1 MGDLRT
7 IRTYKLLKDSLLEL
21 LSKDSF
27 DNIKVNDICNLAMVH
42 RTTFYSH
49 FADKYELLDYAIKD
63 IENDLISD
71 FSKNKFDTAKDFYT
85 ALENTNVYFLMNEEK
100 NGIKGY
106 IGSSSIA
113 ELTYAVI
120 LNLIHN
126 KNIEI
131 YILNMPSE
139 EVSSYDEVKFW
150 LNMGWI
156 KIYDSEK
163 CTSGGK
169 NE

>member
-1 MGDLRT
+1 MKKIVISGSS
-7 IRTYKLLKDSLLEL
+7 KLQD
-21 LSKDSF
+21 
-27 DNIKVNDICNLAMVH
+27 KVNYWL
-42 RTTFYSH
+42 
-49 FADKYELLDYAIKD
+49 KYFKNKGYTILDYPKL
-63 IENDLISD
+63 IEQNNYMKELPKIY
-71 FSKNKFDTAKDFYT
+71 KDFYS

-106 IGSSSIA
+106 IGASSIA

-126 KNIEI
+126 KNIDI

-139 EVSSYDEVKFW
+139 TVSSYDEVKFW
-150 LNMGWI
+150 LDMGWI
-156 KIYDSEK
+156 KIYDKEQYMN
-163 CTSGGK
+163 GGQ